1 LTEVLIV
8 MVGSVAANSAR
19 DVGGRLANITIYGLK
34 AAGGK
39 YAAIAALT
47 NIPAM
52 IIAVLIYEYL
62 LTDPDRG
69 TVFYLTSDHHVHA
82 DQPPPSGP

>member
-1 LTEVLIV
+1 MALNT
-8 MVGSVAANSAR
+8 AR
-19 DVGGRLANITIYGLK
+19 DVGGRLANLTIYGMK

-47 NIPAM
+47 NIPAT
-52 IIAVLIYEYL
+52 IIAVLIYEFF

-69 TVFYLTSDHHVHA
+69 
-82 DQPPPSGP
+82 G